1 MRAYSMRLDYPP
13 KNRLFQVMIAIL
25 PPMSPSVDFKIFSLG
40 ANDALAQKIAD
51 RLGVPLGKII
61 TGAFSSGEQHIQF
74 LENLRGKV
82 VFLVQPTNPPAE
94 NLVRLM
100 LAIDAAHG
108 ASARE
113 VNVVMPFFGY
123 SRQDKK
129 SKSREPISARM
140 VAMTIE
146 NLGATRLL
154 TMDLHNDA
162 IGGFFRRTIVHNLYA
177 SHVFVPHFKKFFSA
191 GGGSASGGKDV
202 LADGDLVV
210 VSPDAGGAK
219 RALAYAKRLMKE
231 GDLAIIHKER
241 DIPNQVARM
250 KLIGDVK
257 GKITLITD
265 DIADA
270 CGTLAR
276 AAELLMENGA
286 REVYAMATHGLLS
299 GGAVKTIEASPIK
312 KLFITDTIN
321 GNRELGTKIE
331 VVSVG
336 DTFGEAIERIE
347 SGESLSAL
355 FETD

>member
-1 MRAYSMRLDYPP
+1 MEY
-13 KNRLFQVMIAIL
+13 
-25 PPMSPSVDFKIFSLG
+25 KIFSLG
-40 ANDALAQKIAD
+40 ANDELAKKIAA
-51 RLGVPLGKII
+51 RLGKPLGEIKCRS
-61 TGAFSSGEQHIQF
+61 FSDGEQQVQF
-74 LENLRGKV
+74 LENLRGKNV
-82 VFLVQPTNPPAE
+82 YIIQPTNPPAE
-94 NLVRLM
+94 NWVRLL
-100 LAIDAAHG
+100 LAIDAARG
-108 ASARE
+108 ASAHQITA
-113 VNVVMPFFGY
+113 VVPYFGY
-123 SRQDKK
+123 SRQDRK
-129 SKSREPISARM
+129 SKSREPISAR
-140 VAMTIE
+140 VFATTLE
-146 NLGATRLL
+146 SVGATHFL

-162 IGGFFRRTIVHNLYA
+162 IGGFFRHTIVDNLYA
-177 SHVFVPHFKKFFSA
+177 RHVFVPYFKELF
-191 GGGSASGGKDV
+191 KDA
-202 LADGDLVV
+202 LAKDEFVV
-210 VSPDAGGAK
+210 VSPDAGGVV
-219 RALAYAKRLMKE
+219 RAQSYGKRLMKDGE
-231 GDLAIIHKER
+231 LAIIHKER
-241 DIPNQVARM
+241 DIPNQIARM

-257 GKITLITD
+257 GKIALVVD
-265 DIADA
+265 DMADT